1 MAGLPVPDTS
11 HPPTLTLLHAFTLR
25 RPPAAAPVDRF
36 GTRLEE
42 RLLAYL
48 ALRPGVARRR
58 NDIVATFWPEVE
70 TAKARKLLSLYLF
83 KLKERLAR
91 SGVTDAI
98 EDTRET
104 LRLASAIRTD
114 AQDFAE
120 LVLAGTVA
128 HDPVQRAQHLQAAVA
143 MYGDGLLPAYD
154 YPWVTEQREQLE
166 VLYRHA
172 VGSLADLLDPS
183 GGIAD
188 LFNAM
193 PGDAWRGL
201 DRLGRPDAGRDDDD
215 AVPLFGGDDDMA
227 DFERLANGN
236 GGDVG
241 SDGGP
246 DDHVA
251 PDLAT
256 LAAIVRDAARTLNGI
271 DRQAGIDAIDRRLPT
286 LRAVLSRPTTVSQ
299 YPTVLGIAADLWRY
313 WYATGRTAE
322 GRTYLDH
329 LLGLGLDAPRDVRAA
344 ALHASGTLANL
355 EGDRHA
361 GIPRLRAAAELW
373 HLVGDD
379 RALLSTL
386 VNLALGHHDDG
397 AYAEAQPLHGQA
409 IRIARRLGEERSLAR
424 ALYNAALTEIQL
436 GHGAAARALLEERL
450 ALPLATKDPLLRGVT
465 RARLASAA
473 MLEGDRATAGAE
485 ATAALDDLATA
496 PGADRRAEAVAQCVL
511 GWIHLAEGRPA
522 DARTALTLSVEH
534 ARSAHDMGLT
544 GLAMGYLAFA
554 HSRLG
559 EGDLAAQCTLNAVRL
574 MRSAGAVD
582 DLARFEAAI
591 RAEGAAPEGT
601 PSGAAG
607 RREPGGRPPA
617 SPARPRSDPAQRQ

>member
-1 MAGLPVPDTS
+1 MRSGDPYNHIVGQAPYVQPTAIAAGHPVLES
-11 HPPTLTLLHAFTLR
+11 AHPPTLTLLHAFTLR
-25 RPPAAAPVDRF
+25 RPPATAPVDRF
-36 GTRLEE
+36 GTRQEE

-48 ALRPGVARRR
+48 ALRPGVARSR

-128 HDPVQRAQHLQAAVA
+128 HSPVERAQHLQAAVE

-172 VGSLADLLDPS
+172 VSSLADLLDPS
-183 GGIAD
+183 GGMAD

-193 PGDAWRGL
+193 PGAAWRGL
-201 DRLGRPDAGRDDDD
+201 DRLGRPGAGGDDDD
-215 AVPLFGGDDDMA
+215 DVPPLFGGDDDMA
-227 DFERLANGN
+227 DYERLADVN
-236 GGDVG
+236 GGDGG
-241 SDGGP
+241 SGGGP
-246 DDHVA
+246 ADGAA

-256 LAAIVRDAARTLNGI
+256 LAAAVHDAAQTLNGI
-271 DRQAGIDAIDRRLPT
+271 DRQAGIDAIDRRL
-286 LRAVLSRPTTVSQ
+286 AVIRSALSQPTTVRD
-299 YPTVLGIAADLWRY
+299 YPTALGIAADLWRY

-329 LLGLGLDAPRDVRAA
+329 LLGLGLDAPREMRAA

-424 ALYNAALTEIQL
+424 ALYNAALTEIRL
-436 GHGAAARALLEERL
+436 GHGAAARDLLEERL
-450 ALPLATKDPLLRGVT
+450 ALPIAAKDPLLRGVT

-473 MLEGDRATAGAE
+473 MLEGNRATARTE
-485 ATAALDDLATA
+485 ATAALEDLANA
-496 PGADRRAEAVAQCVL
+496 PGADPRAEAIAQCVL
-511 GWIHLAEGRPA
+511 GWIHLDDGRPA
-522 DARTALTLSVEH
+522 DARAALTLSVEH

-559 EGDLAAQCTLNAVRL
+559 DGELAAQCTLNAVRL
-574 MRSAGAVD
+574 MRSAGALD

-591 RAEGAAPEGT
+591 RAEGAV
-601 PSGAAG
+601 SL
-607 RREPGGRPPA
+607 
-617 SPARPRSDPAQRQ
+617 